1 MSYLYALTSAEYMP
15 EYYSKN
21 NPNHIGGF
29 SCVYTYNNKNMVGTI
44 TFYEDGNDGSVVA
57 IDYIYY

>member
-1 MSYLYALTSAEYMP
+1 MP
-15 EYYSKN
+15 EYHSKN

-29 SCVYTYNNKNMVGTI
+29 SCVYTYNNKNMVETI
-44 TFYEDGNDGSVVA
+44 TFYKDGNDGSVVA